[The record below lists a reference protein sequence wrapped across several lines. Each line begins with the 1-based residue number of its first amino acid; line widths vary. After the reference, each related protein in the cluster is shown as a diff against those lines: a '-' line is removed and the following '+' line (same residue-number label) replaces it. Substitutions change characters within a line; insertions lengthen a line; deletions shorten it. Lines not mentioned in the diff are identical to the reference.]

1 MKASFGTAAPPHDY
15 RQSALNRFFRRRL
28 WSIVSLASLLSMCS
42 SCAAESVV
50 TPATVGH
57 WEGNAKIV
65 VIWCRQPTLRVLV
78 HIEPDGSVS
87 GKVGDAVLAKGR
99 LVRNRGWIGR
109 KLNLKTDFL
118 VTGAL
123 NGSIVDAEG
132 IRRPR
137 VNIPLNFT
145 GTTFVGGLHTSG
157 TPAGGGKSMILSA
170 SGLTLTRTEPSS
182 EHQ

>member
-1 MKASFGTAAPPHDY
+1 M
-15 RQSALNRFFRRRL
+15 
-28 WSIVSLASLLSMCS
+28 
-42 SCAAESVV
+42 
-50 TPATVGH
+50 VGH
-57 WEGNAKIV
+57 WEGSAKIIV
-65 VIWCRQPTLRVLV
+65 VWCRQPTLRVVV

-87 GKVGDAVLAKGR
+87 GKVGDALLTKGR

-123 NGSIVDAEG
+123 TGSTVEAEG
-132 IRRPR
+132 IKRAR

-157 TPAGGGKSMILSA
+157 TPAGGSKGMILSA
-170 SGLTLTRTEPSS
+170 SGLTLTRSEPSS
-182 EHQ
+182 ERQ